1 MKLMTYATDEGLRLG
16 VRTKDGVV
24 EIPLA
29 GDWPRTME
37 ALIAGG
43 EPVVG
48 RIEAHVREAVETGAI
63 LREEDL
69 TFGPCVPNPGK
80 IICVG
85 LNYREHAAESNMSIP
100 EFPVLFNKFNNAVAA
115 HGQSIPL
122 PAYVK
127 EGDYEVELAIVIG
140 RTASGVSKDEAL
152 DYVFGYCIANDL
164 SSRDLQF
171 RTNQW
176 LLGKSLDHFC
186 PIGPYLVTAD
196 EVGNPNDLEL
206 SCLLNGEVRQHSN
219 TSDMIFYCDELVSY
233 ISEYMTLS
241 PGDIILTGTPQG
253 VIFGYP
259 PEKREWL
266 KDGDELVLAID
277 KLGRLENRMC
287 ARTGE

>member
-1 MKLMTYATDEGLRLG
+1 MKLLTFATEEGLRLG
-16 VRTKDGVV
+16 VKTESGVV
-24 EIPLA
+24 KIPA
-29 GDWPRTME
+29 ADGWPQTME

-43 EPVVG
+43 DPV
-48 RIEAHVREAVETGAI
+48 IKQLKEHVRSAVEAGN
-63 LREEDL
+63 LLPEEDL
-69 TFGPCVPNPGK
+69 TLGPCVPSPGK

-100 EFPVLFNKFNNAVAA
+100 EFPVLFNKFNNSIAA
-115 HGQSIPL
+115 HGQTIPL
-122 PAYVK
+122 PPSVK
-127 EGDYEVELAIVIG
+127 EADYEVELVIVIG
-140 RTASGVSKDEAL
+140 QTTSRVSKDEAL
-152 DYVFGYCIANDL
+152 EHVFGYCIANDL

-176 LLGKSLDHFC
+176 MLGKSLDHFC

-196 EVGNPNDLEL
+196 EVGDPNRLEL
-206 SCLLNGEVRQHSN
+206 GCRLNGEVRQQSH

-259 PEKREWL
+259 PEKRVWL
-266 KDGDELVLAID
+266 KDGDEIVVEIS
-277 KLGRLENRMC
+277 KLGRLANRIGTPIS
-287 ARTGE
+287 A